1 MDLADIHK
9 PLKEKEEWDTPVLCI
24 DLYENPG
31 DEGSVLPGQN
41 NLATWLPQEVTPYY
55 HTGGGRH
62 VRKRITFFNF
72 GLMSF
77 PEVETSSSV
86 ARKKPWGSPSNFK
99 RSRK

>member
-1 MDLADIHK
+1 MDLADIYK

-31 DEGSVLPGQN
+31 DEGSVLPGRN

-55 HTGGGRH
+55 HTGGGRD

-72 GLMSF
+72 AFNIFLLPVLISCHLIYVRSMSA
-77 PEVETSSSV
+77 E
-86 ARKKPWGSPSNFK
+86 R
-99 RSRK
+99 